1 MTARDT
7 PSVRLAPRRPRRV
20 VGGWVVYLVL
30 LALSHA
36 VQQAN
41 APAPGAP
48 PELPTLEVPMTDN
61 LGTVAARTQRIAYRH
76 WKPNLA
82 ESTSRDPVLLLHGS
96 PGDGSN
102 FARLGARLAAAGY
115 EVFAPDLPGFG
126 GSTKKQRS
134 YSMRS
139 HARAM
144 LETLDALGIEQV
156 HVAGWSQ
163 GGGVALRL
171 AALAPGR
178 VASLTLM
185 ASIGVQEAEGSG
197 SYLFEHLKYGVGYA
211 GLVLGGEALPHFGA
225 LGSHAFRRS
234 FIRNFWDSDQRP
246 LREIMASLDTPTL
259 ILHGRADFLAPL
271 RAATTSHE
279 LIASSRLIVMDA
291 SHFLPIVQVDEVA
304 SDMVEF
310 LDARSAGVPMER
322 TTIERAP
329 PNTSAGPRLS
339 RAVLRAQQVVP
350 WWVLLLACG
359 MFALARPELAA
370 GLLGFAVSM
379 GWIDAGIACAG
390 LFAGVGARAAWM
402 WRHGR
407 TGAGVR
413 RARLDEPALASWH
426 HEATLGRFGM
436 MLRAQLQPR
445 RRDNAATAMGQ
456 TRQLGIPG
464 ALGIT
469 VGAGLWT
476 AVAFVAAMLG
486 AILGQRLVPSGVASG
501 LLEMLAGVVAA
512 VFAAKLGVFA
522 VTWTGRRRLLA
533 TLGRARRR
541 EFWPPVFF
549 YAPVVFRLVPVA
561 IRHRGLLTFTCA
573 NPVIGTGGGVVGESK
588 HEIQT
593 SLESLGAS
601 VMRTVLLDAGD
612 VEARLA
618 TLNNAIADGRL
629 SDAYPLVLKP
639 DAGQRGYGV
648 RIVTNERDARDYLSR
663 MTRPVVAQE
672 YHPGPIEIGV
682 LWVRET
688 DERNAQPGRI
698 GRVFSVTAKA
708 FPTLTADGTH
718 TIEQLIYRHPRSR
731 MQADMLLDRL
741 AGRRLE
747 IPERGTTVP
756 LGAIGNHAMG
766 AIFRDGADLL
776 SPELEAWIDNAAA
789 SFRGCVP
796 EGVPLPDSDNG
807 LDFGRFDIRA
817 RSIDDLAAARGLGI
831 IELNGTTAESTN
843 IYDPDRSAWW
853 AWGVLFRQWEV
864 LFKLGAQRRA
874 QGVRPMGLGELRA
887 AWRDFADD
895 RPDVGAAE

>member
-20 VGGWVVYLVL
+20 VVGWAVYLVL
-30 LALSHA
+30 LGLSHA
-36 VQQAN
+36 VQRAN
-41 APAPGAP
+41 APAPGTP

-61 LGTVAARTQRIAYRH
+61 LGTVAERTQRIAYRH
-76 WKPNLA
+76 WQPSLA
-82 ESTSRDPVLLLHGS
+82 ETPSRDPVLLLHGS
-96 PGDGSN
+96 PGDGSS

-115 EVFAPDLPGFG
+115 EVYAPDLPGFG
-126 GSTKKQRS
+126 GSTKKQRL

-144 LETLDALGIEQV
+144 LETLDALGIEKV

-163 GGGVALRL
+163 GGGGALRL
-171 AALAPGR
+171 ADLAPTR

-197 SYLFEHLKYGVGYA
+197 SYLFEHLKYGVGYV
-211 GLVLGGEALPHFGA
+211 GLVLGGEALPHFGV
-225 LGSHAFRRS
+225 LGNYSFRRS

-246 LREIMASLDTPTL
+246 LREIMATLDTPTL

-271 RAATTSHE
+271 RAATTSHD
-279 LIASSRLIVMDA
+279 LIGPSRLIVMDA

-304 SDMVEF
+304 RDMVEF

-322 TTIERAP
+322 TTIERTPAD
-329 PNTSAGPRLS
+329 TSAGARLS
-339 RAVLRAQQVVP
+339 RAVRRVQQVVP

-359 MFALARPELAA
+359 VLAFARPELTA

-379 GWIDAGIACAG
+379 MWIDAGIASAG
-390 LFAGVGARAAWM
+390 LFAGVAARAAWT

-407 TGAGVR
+407 IGPGG
-413 RARLDEPALASWH
+413 ARLEEPALASWR

-436 MLRAQLQPR
+436 MLHAQLQPW

-456 TRQLGIPG
+456 TRRLGIPG
-464 ALGIT
+464 TLGIT
-469 VGAGLWT
+469 AGAGLWT

-486 AILGQRLVPSGVASG
+486 AILGKQLVPSAISSG
-501 LLEMLAGVVAA
+501 LLEMLAGVIAA
-512 VFAAKLGVFA
+512 IFAAKLGVFA

-549 YAPVVFRLVPVA
+549 YAPVVLRLVPVA
-561 IRHRGLLTFTCA
+561 IRCRGLLTFTCA
-573 NPVIGTGGGVVGESK
+573 NPLIGEGGGVVGESK

-601 VMRTVLLDAGD
+601 VMRTVLLDTGD

-629 SDAYPLVLKP
+629 SGAYPLVLKP

-648 RIVTNERDARDYLSR
+648 RIVKNERDARDYLSR

-688 DERNAQPGRI
+688 DEHNAQPGRI
-698 GRVFSVTAKA
+698 GRVFSVTAKE
-708 FPTLTADGTH
+708 FPSLKADGKH
-718 TIEQLIYRHPRSR
+718 TIEQLIYRHRRYR
-731 MQADMLLDRL
+731 MQADMLLNRL
-741 AGRRLE
+741 AERRLE
-747 IPERGTTVP
+747 IPEHDETVQ
-756 LGAIGNHAMG
+756 LGRLGNHAMG

-776 SPELEAWIDNAAA
+776 TPELEAWIDSAAA
-789 SFRGCVP
+789 AFRADVP
-796 EGVPLPDSDNG
+796 DGMQLPDGDNG

-817 RSIDDLAAARGLGI
+817 RSIEDLAAARGLGI

-843 IYDPDRSAWW
+843 IYDPGRSVWW

-864 LFKLGAQRRA
+864 LFKLGAQRRE
-874 QGVRPMGLGELRA
+874 QGVRPMRLGELRT
-887 AWRDFADD
+887 AWRDFAQD
-895 RPDVGAAE
+895 RPDLGAAE